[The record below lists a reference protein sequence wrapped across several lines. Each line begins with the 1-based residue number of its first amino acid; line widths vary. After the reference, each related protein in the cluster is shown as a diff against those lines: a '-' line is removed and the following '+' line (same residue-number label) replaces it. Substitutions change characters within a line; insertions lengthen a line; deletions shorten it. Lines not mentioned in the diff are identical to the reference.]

1 MNEASA
7 QTVFEIGTY
16 VCPKKKAQ
24 VVLELPT
31 PMASLE
37 WPVTVERCPACGQE
51 HVLQYEDV
59 SHVPA
64 LGYE

>member
-7 QTVFEIGTY
+7 HTVFEIGTY
-16 VCPKKKAQ
+16 ECPTKNSQ
-24 VVLELPT
+24 VVLERSLPL
-31 PMASLE
+31 ASLD
-37 WPVTVERCPACGQE
+37 WPVTVERCPACEQE